1 MRLRLS
7 ARLEGVLARLVLLIG
22 QLLNE
27 PVILHL
33 FVLDQLLVQA
43 RRDLITAPP
52 DHVVFE
58 VTCGCNHS
66 LLLARLILRVITDC
80 KLNALRVRAINE
92 AVLGLKVR
100 FLRTIQGGGNISAVI
115 GRLRN
120 TDSLAILESSFDSRT
135 S

>member
-1 MRLRLS
+1 MQLVRLDDMRLRLS

-52 DHVVFE
+52 DHVVIE
-58 VTCGCNHS
+58 V
-66 LLLARLILRVITDC
+66 
-80 KLNALRVRAINE
+80 
-92 AVLGLKVR
+92 
-100 FLRTIQGGGNISAVI
+100 F
-115 GRLRN
+115 
-120 TDSLAILESSFDSRT
+120 
-135 S
+135 